1 MLIDGYPRTDK
12 QKGTE
17 SFETYFPTQSK
28 AQSQDAWLPCENAD
42 PGRPKHAEA
51 PSPKRTPPFDSMKG
65 SQPSQSFPKS
75 LRLLRRPDFRK
86 VYEEGRRRSVRIC
99 TIFFR
104 SNGLAITR
112 LGITTPAGVGGSVI
126 RNRIRRRLREVYR
139 LNQAQIPPGWD
150 VVVNPRPAVAT
161 MPMAA
166 LTREFIRLFP
176 TEPAVTSSEA
186 ASRLES
192 A

>member
-1 MLIDGYPRTDK
+1 
-12 QKGTE
+12 
-17 SFETYFPTQSK
+17 
-28 AQSQDAWLPCENAD
+28 
-42 PGRPKHAEA
+42 
-51 PSPKRTPPFDSMKG
+51 MKG

-112 LGITTPAGVGGSVI
+112 LGITTPAALGNSVV

-139 LNQAQIPPGWD
+139 LNQSQIPPGWD
-150 VVVNPRPAVAT
+150 VVVNPRPPVAA

-176 TEPAVTSSEA
+176 MEPAVTSSQA
-186 ASRLES
+186 ASRL
-192 A
+192 